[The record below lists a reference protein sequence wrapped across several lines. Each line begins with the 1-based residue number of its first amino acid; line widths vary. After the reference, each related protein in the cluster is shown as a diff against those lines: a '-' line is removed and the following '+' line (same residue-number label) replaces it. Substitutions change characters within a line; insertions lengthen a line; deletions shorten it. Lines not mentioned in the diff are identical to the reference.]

1 MAETA
6 RRTVT
11 ISVGSLDEARGGLA
25 AAFRGVAQEPR
36 IMFPNLDLMW
46 RTLTPRRQE
55 LLQAMAGKEA
65 MSIRGLARL
74 VKRDVKAVHGDVRAL
89 LLAGVLRSGETGGVI
104 FPYDALHVDYE
115 LAAVA

>member
-1 MAETA
+1 MVEAA

-11 ISVGSLDEARGGLA
+11 ISVGSLDEARMGLA

-36 IMFPNLDLMW
+36 ITFTNLDLMW

-74 VKRDVKAVHGDVRAL
+74 AKRDVKAVHGDVQAL
-89 LLAGVLRSGETGGVI
+89 LLAGVLRPDEGGGVI

>member
-1 MAETA
+1 MVEAA

-11 ISVGSLDEARGGLA
+11 ISVGSLDEARRGLA

-36 IMFPNLDLMW
+36 ITFPNLDLMW

-74 VKRDVKAVHGDVRAL
+74 VRRDVKAVHGDVQAL
-89 LLAGVLRSGETGGVI
+89 LLAGVLRPDEAGGVI